1 MTGIRTQMTGAQG
14 FSAAMT
20 LKESGCDGHE
30 LTNGLSN
37 LPLIIGISTRA
48 LFDLEAE
55 HAVFENEGVLAYAKM
70 QRERE
75 NVALEPG
82 AAFEVARRL
91 LALNPS
97 KGPKLV
103 EIVVLSKNSPDLSL
117 RAFNSFK
124 HHALPIT
131 RGSFTSGRS
140 LAPFV
145 AGWGLDLFLSNDTPD
160 VQAAIEGQTAAARLA
175 AAPTQLSTGPS
186 NEVRFAFDG
195 DAVIF
200 SDESDLIY
208 KEHGLPRFLQHET
221 ANALVPMKRGPFG
234 NFLMKLSRIRDLY
247 MRPDGVSRVRI
258 AIVTARNAP
267 SHERVVNT
275 LRAWGTPADEAHF
288 VGAQEKGPILRATG
302 AHIFFD
308 DQEKHVLSASGIV
321 AAGLV
326 PGPHAPEDLIIP
338 ASA

>member
-1 MTGIRTQMTGAQG
+1 MKPQA
-14 FSAAMT
+14 
-20 LKESGCDGHE
+20 ESNSTE
-30 LTNGLSN
+30 APASSS
-37 LPLIIGISTRA
+37 PLMIGISTRA
-48 LFDLEAE
+48 LFNLEEE
-55 HAVFENEGVLAYAKM
+55 HSVFKNQGVLAYSRL

-75 NVALEPG
+75 DIPLKPG
-82 AAFEVARRL
+82 AAFEVARRI
-91 LALNPS
+91 LALNPEGQS
-97 KGPKLV
+97 KLV
-103 EIVVLSKNSPDLSL
+103 EIIVLSQNSPDLSL

-124 HHALPIT
+124 HYGLPIT

-145 AGWGLDLFLSNDTPD
+145 SAWGLDLFLSNDAPD
-160 VQAAIEGQTAAARLA
+160 VRAAIAGQTAAARLA
-175 AAPTQLSTGPS
+175 CAPTQLPDGPS

-200 SDESDLIY
+200 SEESDQIY
-208 KEHGLPRFLQHET
+208 KEHGLPRFLEHET
-221 ANALVPMKRGPFG
+221 ENARVPMKRGPFG
-234 NFLMKLSRIRDLY
+234 NFLVKLSRIRELY
-247 MRPDGVSRVRI
+247 MRPDGISRVRI

-267 SHERVVNT
+267 SHERVVHT

-288 VGAQEKGPILRATG
+288 VGAHEKGPILGATG

-326 PGPHAPEDLIIP
+326 PGPHQSDELIIP
-338 ASA
+338 AGA

>member
-1 MTGIRTQMTGAQG
+1 MDGRNQ
-14 FSAAMT
+14 
-20 LKESGCDGHE
+20 LKPMVEGTEADLCVSD
-30 LTNGLSN
+30 
-37 LPLIIGISTRA
+37 LPLVIGVSTRA
-48 LFDLEAE
+48 LFDLEEE
-55 HAVFENEGVLAYAKM
+55 HEVFEKEGVLAYSELQR
-70 QRERE
+70 QRE
-75 NVALEPG
+75 NIVLKPG

-91 LALNPS
+91 LALNP
-97 KGPKLV
+97 KDAPKLV

-124 HHALPIT
+124 HYGLSIT
-131 RGSFTSGRS
+131 RGSFTSGRP

-145 AGWGLDLFLSNDTPD
+145 TAWGVDLFLSNDTPD
-160 VQAAIEGQTAAARLA
+160 VRAAITGRTAAARLA
-175 AAPTQLSTGPS
+175 RAPAQLHDGPS

-200 SDESDLIY
+200 SEESDEIY
-208 KEHGLPRFLQHET
+208 KKHGLERFLQHET
-221 ANALVPMKRGPFG
+221 KNARVPMNRGPFG
-234 NFLMKLSRIRDLY
+234 NFLVKLSRIRELY
-247 MRPDGVSRVRI
+247 MRPDGISRVRI

-267 SHERVVNT
+267 SHERVVHT

-288 VGAQEKGPILRATG
+288 VGAHEKGPILGATG

-326 PGPHAPEDLIIP
+326 PGPHAPDELIIP
-338 ASA
+338 AGA

>member
-1 MTGIRTQMTGAQG
+1 MQPMDI
-14 FSAAMT
+14 
-20 LKESGCDGHE
+20 GHE
-30 LTNGLSN
+30 TSSCVSD

-48 LFDLEAE
+48 LFDLEEE
-55 HAVFENEGVLAYAKM
+55 HAIFEKKGVLAYSEL
-70 QRERE
+70 QRRRE
-75 NVALEPG
+75 NEILKPG

-91 LALNPS
+91 LALNA
-97 KGPKLV
+97 KDAPKLV
-103 EIVVLSKNSPDLSL
+103 DIIVLSKNSPDLSL

-124 HHALPIT
+124 HYGLSIT

-140 LAPFV
+140 LAPF
-145 AGWGLDLFLSNDTPD
+145 AAAWGLDLFLSNDAPD
-160 VQAAIEGQTAAARLA
+160 VRAAITGRTAAARLA
-175 AAPTQLSTGPS
+175 CAPVQLSDGPS

-200 SDESDLIY
+200 SEESDKIY
-208 KEHGLPRFLQHET
+208 KEHGLERFLQHET
-221 ANALVPMKRGPFG
+221 ENARVPMNHGPFG
-234 NFLMKLSRIRDLY
+234 NFLVKLSRIREIY
-247 MRPDGVSRVRI
+247 MRPDGISRVRI

-267 SHERVVNT
+267 SHERVVHT

-288 VGAQEKGPILRATG
+288 VGAHEKGPILGATG

-326 PGPHAPEDLIIP
+326 PGPHGADDLVIP

>member
-1 MTGIRTQMTGAQG
+1 MGRRGRLKPDMTA
-14 FSAAMT
+14 SAV
-20 LKESGCDGHE
+20 S
-30 LTNGLSN
+30 SS
-37 LPLIIGISTRA
+37 PLVIGISTRA
-48 LFDLEAE
+48 LFDLEEE
-55 HAVFENEGVLAYAKM
+55 HAIFESEGVLAYAKL

-75 NVALEPG
+75 KVALKPG
-82 AAFEVARRL
+82 AAFEIARRL
-91 LALNPS
+91 LALNPENA
-97 KGPKLV
+97 PKLV

-124 HHALPIT
+124 HYDLAIT

-145 AGWGLDLFLSNDTPD
+145 SAWGVDLFLSNDAPD
-160 VQAAIEGQTAAARLA
+160 VRAAVTGRTAAARLA
-175 AAPTQLSTGPS
+175 RAPTQLPDGPS

-200 SDESDLIY
+200 SEESDRIY
-208 KEHGLPRFLQHET
+208 KDHGLERFLQHET
-221 ANALVPMKRGPFG
+221 ENAHVPMKRGPFG
-234 NFLMKLSRIRDLY
+234 NFLVKLSRIREFY
-247 MRPDGVSRVRI
+247 MTPDGVSRVRI

-267 SHERVVNT
+267 SHERVVHT
-275 LRAWGTPADEAHF
+275 LRAWGTAADEAHF
-288 VGAQEKGPILRATG
+288 VGAHEKGPILGATG

-326 PGPHAPEDLIIP
+326 PGPHAPDDLIIP
-338 ASA
+338 AGG